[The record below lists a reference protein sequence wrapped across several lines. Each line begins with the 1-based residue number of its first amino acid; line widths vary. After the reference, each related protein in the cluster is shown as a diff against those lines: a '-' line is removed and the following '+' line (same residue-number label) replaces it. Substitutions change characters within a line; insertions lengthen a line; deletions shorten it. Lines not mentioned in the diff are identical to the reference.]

1 MSLRARLNL
10 LITSL
15 LILVMLLGTLLLL
28 HNARKQVQAEVES
41 VSAMVTQL
49 ANPVSLLFSRPSGQF
64 WYRQIG
70 FSGIEHLRHIRISIY
85 NLDGVLIHTNA
96 HTHGRGLEDTPPAW
110 FESLMTHNLTPVRIE
125 QDLPAGGLLGGKVII
140 EADPSYE
147 VAEVWNDT
155 VGLFGLVVVFFVSVN
170 ILVFWAVGR
179 ALKPVGRILEA
190 LNELEQGNLDARLP
204 SFELKELSSIS
215 QKFNGMAE
223 TLQTSMTRNHR
234 LSQQLIYLQEEE
246 RKSLAR
252 DLHDELGQCLT
263 AIMADGTAL
272 LRLSESRLPEG
283 RASAEAVV
291 TVTQQ
296 VMTMLRAMLQRLR
309 PDVLDGLGLL
319 PAIEELVANWRQRN
333 IGLTLI
339 SRYSGDLNN
348 LSEAVR
354 ITAYRV
360 VQECLT
366 NISRHASARRVTLQV
381 ERLDARDADVLII
394 SVGDDGKGFDPT
406 RFEGFGLSGMRER
419 VQGLGGTFTLE
430 SAIGDGTRITVR
442 IPVAQQEKNP

>member
-15 LILVMLLGTLLLL
+15 LLLVMLLGTLLLL
-28 HNARKQVQAEVES
+28 RNAREQVQAEVES

-49 ANPVSLLFSRPSGQF
+49 ANPVGLLFSRPGGQF

-70 FSGIEHLRHIRISIY
+70 FGGIEHLRHIRISIY

-96 HTHGRGLEDTPPAW
+96 HAHGQGLEESPPEW
-110 FESLMTHNLTPVRIE
+110 FKSLMTRNLTPVRVE
-125 QDLPAGGLLGGKVII
+125 QALPAGGLLGGNVII

-147 VAEVWNDT
+147 VAEVWKDT

-190 LNELEQGNLDARLP
+190 LNELEQGNLEARLP
-204 SFELKELSSIS
+204 AFELKELSSIS
-215 QKFNGMAE
+215 EKFNGMAE

-296 VMTMLRAMLQRLR
+296 VMTLLRAMLQRLR

-319 PAIEELVANWRQRN
+319 PALEELVANWRQRN

-339 SRYSGDLNN
+339 SRYSGDLNH

-366 NISRHASARRVTLQV
+366 NISRHASARRVSLQV
-381 ERLDARDADVLII
+381 ERQAVRDNDELVIT
-394 SVGDDGKGFDPT
+394 VGDDGKGFDPT
-406 RFEGFGLSGMRER
+406 RSEGFGLSGMRER
-419 VQGLGGTFTLE
+419 VQGLGGAFVLE
-430 SAIGDGTRITVR
+430 SAPGEGTRITVR
-442 IPVAQQEKNP
+442 IPLTQKEIHP